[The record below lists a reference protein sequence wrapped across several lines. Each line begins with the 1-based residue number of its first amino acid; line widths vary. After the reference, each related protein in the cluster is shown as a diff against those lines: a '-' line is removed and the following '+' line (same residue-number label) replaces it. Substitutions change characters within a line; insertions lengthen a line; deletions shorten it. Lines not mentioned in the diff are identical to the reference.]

1 MFPSYANNFTGDN
14 GVRIPSPPLSSYQQ
28 QVQFSFVESME
39 NAKSIPVQYNT
50 LYILVN
56 KMDKEV
62 YIKQLNRDGLIE
74 FNTYKDMKVI
84 EEQKQQQNT
93 NTENESIK
101 AFMVQ
106 LNNRIDDIEKRM
118 IENKPMSPNPKPV
131 NQSMPKNK
139 HKGEY

>member
-1 MFPSYANNFTGDN
+1 MFPSYTNNFTGDN
-14 GVRIPSPPLSSYQQ
+14 GIRISSPPLAPYQQ
-28 QVQFSFVESME
+28 QVQFSFVESIE

-74 FNTYKDMKVI
+74 FNTYKDIKVI
-84 EEQKQQQNT
+84 EEQKQEQNT
-93 NTENESIK
+93 NTQNESIK
-101 AFMVQ
+101 VFMAQ
-106 LNNRIDDIEKRM
+106 LNNRIDNIEKRM
-118 IENKPMSPNPKPV
+118 IDNNPSITTPKPI

-139 HKGEY
+139 YKGEY